1 MYSYFVLVKFQPWP
15 ASSKFLTLFST
26 NTTTAHHDNGLPPF
40 IFCAVEMPTACM
52 NPAGFARL
60 SVSARTLLPLRPPLN
75 QPPLRR
81 FAAYTHS
88 LAPQTIREPI
98 ARGPEEWL
106 EHDDA
111 LHLSSLSSESRA
123 ALRPAPGGQHVGD
136 GTNDGTTS
144 GWDLKRGPE
153 LESPR
158 SDRLHEN
165 IERAPRG
172 DTSKDGRDADLST
185 ASRGGQRSASKK
197 HGRSQA
203 HKSSRFSA
211 PTTRQASAASSS
223 TRPNLSGHGRLTPE
237 AWNRLKEERQ
247 IYHQWGY
254 IRHRY
259 PKSEVLAARRA
270 FKSWKIKLH
279 NVLEPKE
286 PSSWPWRA
294 DATWL
299 LELDT
304 VAAMRK
310 AWESLDTE
318 ARRQKWPLTML
329 SAMHSEPEKASLVL
343 EATLDPLP
351 PGYAV
356 HDVLL
361 FIAQRLD
368 LGAFKTLRE
377 RTVHAEET
385 LHLVAKIVEDSPAG
399 HVPFGQRTFGLLARK
414 LPSDQTE
421 ELYTI
426 LRRADCKLHANT
438 LTHFA
443 RKLAGDM
450 AHKETAFEIL
460 KSLADAGADLNEA
473 RPASAITSLL
483 HCKVNNDGLTHQKQP
498 FSPKDA
504 LQVLVEKGF
513 SPNVANS
520 TALLDSLCQQND
532 VDEAI
537 RLALLFSESGVQL
550 DTKAWATV
558 FRGAKNSLK
567 VVNVI
572 KALDV
577 ARAADAPYVDV
588 LNNAL
593 HSIFYFAEMESREKR
608 LRAPWVLPIFDPMM
622 RIYAKKFDLEPLQRW
637 LPDSLPLMLA
647 QNAPSTE
654 PSMEL
659 VTSDGHRER
668 RWDFQQSILPVVD
681 KFFSVG
687 EGERLQPSSTTIAIM
702 LRAYIKS
709 LQQPYDLMSF
719 YGFFKSRLE
728 EESKR
733 ESSATQLVRN
743 QGSLIHDTFI
753 MAMTE
758 HKGLSRPALQV
769 FGDMLKDNIKPG
781 APGGGTPRLEGSW
794 SIATCPIHPA
804 PSVLTFTILLR
815 GLLNRSDRLLAQ
827 QVVQVMREHGMEPNM
842 VTWNTLT
849 KGYASMQ
856 NISQTVA
863 TLQDMETAG
872 FKPDM
877 FTFKAFGK
885 LNDQTKALKMM
896 EDIID
901 TNRRKLVGD
910 ELYQ

>member
-1 MYSYFVLVKFQPWP
+1 MP
-15 ASSKFLTLFST
+15 A
-26 NTTTAHHDNGLPPF
+26 
-40 IFCAVEMPTACM
+40 ACM
-52 NPAGFARL
+52 NRTGVARL
-60 SVSARTLLPLRPPLN
+60 SQSARTLLPMRPSLN
-75 QPPLRR
+75 RPQWRR
-81 FAAYTHS
+81 FTACSHS

-98 ARGPEEWL
+98 IHGREEWH
-106 EHDDA
+106 EHDDS
-111 LHLSSLSSESRA
+111 LHLSRQPSESRVSS
-123 ALRPAPGGQHVGD
+123 RPEPGEQQGED
-136 GTNDGTTS
+136 GTNDGDTS
-144 GWDLKRGPE
+144 GRDLKRG
-153 LESPR
+153 LEHKSPR
-158 SDRLHEN
+158 PGQLHEN
-165 IERAPRG
+165 IERALRG
-172 DTSKDGRDADLST
+172 DTPKDGQDTDLST
-185 ASRGGQRSASKK
+185 ASRGGQRSEYKK
-197 HGRSQA
+197 HGRIQA
-203 HKSSRFSA
+203 HRASRFSGSTA
-211 PTTRQASAASSS
+211 RRALIASNS
-223 TRPNLSGHGRLTPE
+223 TRSNVSGHGRLTPE

-247 IYHQWGY
+247 VYQQWGY
-254 IRHRY
+254 IRHQY
-259 PKSEVLAARRA
+259 PKSEALAARRA
-270 FKSWKIKLH
+270 FKSWKTKLH
-279 NVLEPKE
+279 NVLEPKD
-286 PSSWPWRA
+286 PSSWPWRE
-294 DATWL
+294 DGKWL
-299 LELDT
+299 FELDT

-310 AWESLDTE
+310 AWESLDLET
-318 ARRQKWPLTML
+318 RRQKWALTLL
-329 SAMHSEPEKASLVL
+329 STMHSEPDKASLAL
-343 EATLDPLP
+343 EATMDPLP
-351 PGYAV
+351 PGYAI

-361 FIAQRLD
+361 FIARRLD
-368 LGAFKTLRE
+368 LDGFKALRE
-377 RTVHAEET
+377 RTIHAEET
-385 LHLVAKIVEDSPAG
+385 LHLVAKIVEDTPAG

-438 LTHFA
+438 LIHFA

-460 KSLADAGADLNEA
+460 KGLADAGADLNEA
-473 RPASAITSLL
+473 RPASVITSLL
-483 HCKVNNDGLTHQKQP
+483 HCKVNNDGLSHQKQP

-520 TALLDSLCQQND
+520 TAFLDSLCQQND
-532 VDEAI
+532 VEEAI

-558 FRGAKNSLK
+558 FRGAKSSLK

-608 LRAPWVLPIFDPMM
+608 LRAPWVLPIFDPML

-647 QNAPSTE
+647 QKPSGTE
-654 PSMEL
+654 PSKEL
-659 VTSDGHRER
+659 VASGAHRER
-668 RWDFQQSILPVVD
+668 RWDFQQSILPVVN

-687 EGERLQPSSTTIAIM
+687 EGERLQPSSATIAIM

-728 EESKR
+728 EEGKK

-769 FGDMLKDNIKPG
+769 FGDMLKDNLKPG
-781 APGGGTPRLEGSW
+781 ASGGGKPRLESRGT
-794 SIATCPIHPA
+794 IATCPIHPA

-815 GLLNRSDRLLAQ
+815 GLMNRSDRLLAL
-827 QVVQVMREHGMEPNM
+827 QVVQVMREHGIEPNL

-872 FKPDM
+872 FKPDI
-877 FTFKAFGK
+877 FTLKAFGK

-896 EDIID
+896 EGIID

-910 ELYQ
+910 ELYE

>member
-1 MYSYFVLVKFQPWP
+1 MP
-15 ASSKFLTLFST
+15 A
-26 NTTTAHHDNGLPPF
+26 
-40 IFCAVEMPTACM
+40 ACM
-52 NPAGFARL
+52 NRAGFSMLSGPARSL
-60 SVSARTLLPLRPPLN
+60 VPLRPSSN
-75 QPPLRR
+75 RR
-81 FAAYTHS
+81 FAAYVHN
-88 LAPQTIREPI
+88 LAPQTFREPI
-98 ARGPEEWL
+98 NQDREQWHERGRGDL
-106 EHDDA
+106 
-111 LHLSSLSSESRA
+111 LHVSSQPSELHGSSGRE
-123 ALRPAPGGQHVGD
+123 LGVQHGED
-136 GTNDGTTS
+136 GTNDDNTS
-144 GWDLKRGPE
+144 GRDSTHGPE
-153 LESPR
+153 RKSSRLGQ
-158 SDRLHEN
+158 LHEN
-165 IERAPRG
+165 LERALQG
-172 DTSKDGRDADLST
+172 NTSKDGQ
-185 ASRGGQRSASKK
+185 ASRGGQRSESKK
-197 HGRSQA
+197 HGRSQT
-203 HKSSRFSA
+203 HTSSRFGG
-211 PTTRQASAASSS
+211 PTARRALTASSS
-223 TRPNLSGHGRLTPE
+223 TRSSFSSHGRLTPE
-237 AWNRLKEERQ
+237 AWNRLKEKRQ
-247 IYHQWGY
+247 IYRQWGY
-254 IRHRY
+254 IRHQH
-259 PKSEVLAARRA
+259 PKSEVLAARRV

-279 NVLEPKE
+279 NVLEPKD
-286 PSSWPWRA
+286 PSSWPWRE
-294 DATWL
+294 DGKWL

-310 AWESLDTE
+310 AWESLNTE
-318 ARRQKWPLTML
+318 TRQQKWPLVML
-329 SAMHSEPEKASLVL
+329 STMHSEPDKANLVL
-343 EATLDPLP
+343 EATMDPLP
-351 PGYAV
+351 PGYAI
-356 HDVLL
+356 HDTLL

-368 LGAFKTLRE
+368 LGGFKALRE
-377 RTVHAEET
+377 RTIHAEET
-385 LHLVAKIVEDSPAG
+385 LHLVAKIVEDAPAG

-426 LRRADCKLHANT
+426 LKRAGCKLHANT
-438 LTHFA
+438 LIHFA

-450 AHKETAFEIL
+450 AHKETAFQIL
-460 KSLADAGADLNEA
+460 KGLADAGADLNEA
-473 RPASAITSLL
+473 RPASVITALL
-483 HCKVNNDGLTHQKQP
+483 HCKVNNDGLPHQMQP

-504 LQVLVEKGF
+504 LQMLVEKGF

-532 VDEAI
+532 VEEAI

-593 HSIFYFAEMESREKR
+593 HSIFYFADMESREKR
-608 LRAPWVLPIFDPMM
+608 LRAPWVLPIFDAML

-647 QNAPSTE
+647 QKPSGTE
-654 PSMEL
+654 PGEEP
-659 VTSDGHRER
+659 TASDAHRQR

-681 KFFSVG
+681 KFFSIG
-687 EGERLQPSSTTIAIM
+687 KGERLQPNSTTIAIM
-702 LRAYIKS
+702 LRAYIRS
-709 LQQPYDLMSF
+709 LQQTYDLMSF

-728 EESKR
+728 EESKKGN
-733 ESSATQLVRN
+733 SATQLVRN

-758 HKGLSRPALQV
+758 HKGLSRPALRI
-769 FGDMLKDNIKPG
+769 FGDMLKDNLAPG
-781 APGGGTPRLEGSW
+781 ASGGGNPRLESGG

-804 PSVLTFTILLR
+804 PTVLTFTILLR
-815 GLLNRSDRLLAQ
+815 GLMNRSDGLLAR
-827 QVVQVMREHGMEPNM
+827 QVVQVMREHGIEPNL

-856 NISQTVA
+856 NISQTVV

-872 FKPDM
+872 FKPDI

-885 LNDQTKALKMM
+885 LRDQSKALKMM
-896 EDIID
+896 EGIID

-910 ELYQ
+910 GLYP